1 MTPRLGGLDA
11 NRRDPSPNGHG
22 ERATPLFG
30 ANQGWSH
37 GNGDSGGKNISDWNT
52 IKWRPRGHRDN
63 DDVAGGRGREK
74 NWKSEKSRPTGFRA
88 GREGGRGRCGQ
99 KYEWRNNAAR
109 GGRVNACARG
119 HSDFQFSSRMTENH
133 NVSYSPNVTFSALAP
148 INISAVTRLLRPKSD
163 DGDIL
168 LTAQLIAGCRG
179 DED

>member
-1 MTPRLGGLDA
+1 MTPRSGGLDA

-22 ERATPLFG
+22 ERTRTPLFG

-88 GREGGRGRCGQ
+88 GREGGAVAVRNTNGETMQRGAG
-99 KYEWRNNAAR
+99 ALMHAR
-109 GGRVNACARG
+109 ARPFG
-119 HSDFQFSSRMTENH
+119 FSI
-133 NVSYSPNVTFSALAP
+133 F
-148 INISAVTRLLRPKSD
+148 KSD
-163 DGDIL
+163 N
-168 LTAQLIAGCRG
+168 
-179 DED
+179 